1 MEQVKQQGSQSRK
14 PARVASSTAK
24 LDLLMAHN
32 IAHNERLE
40 VSIGRLADSV
50 HQLAMSSA
58 RFEEKSAAQE
68 VRLSDLER
76 RNGDLEVTVARLEE
90 NRLTQQYWMREI
102 AGKVLVPVVIGILML
117 SGWLYV
123 KTGN

>member
-1 MEQVKQQGSQSRK
+1 MELVKQQGSQNRK

-24 LDLLMAHN
+24 LDIL

-50 HQLAMSSA
+50 HQLAISSV
-58 RFEEKSAAQE
+58 RFEEKSSAQE
-68 VRLSDLER
+68 VRISELER
-76 RNGDLEVTVARLEE
+76 RNGELEVTVARLEE

-123 KTGN
+123 KASN

>member
-1 MEQVKQQGSQSRK
+1 MEQVKQQGSRNRA

-24 LDLLMAHN
+24 LDIL

-50 HQLAMSSA
+50 HQLAMSSV
-58 RFEEKSAAQE
+58 RFEEKSSAQE
-68 VRLSDLER
+68 VRISELER
-76 RNGDLEVTVARLEE
+76 RNGELEVTVARLEE